1 MFRGASNLAEGVDK
15 AFLFIFIIA
24 FIFIIGI
31 TAFMIY
37 TVIHFSRK
45 KGKEAKQFSSNM
57 KLEILWTA
65 VPLALVMLMFWVGLK
80 AFVPMRRVPADA
92 MVIKAVGRMWEWEF
106 IYSDSLKSKE
116 LVLPI
121 NKPVKLELVSED
133 VNHSLFIPA
142 FRVKEDA
149 IPGYNNFLWFTP
161 NYIGNYEILCTEY
174 CGLLHSAMT
183 SKTRIVEQ
191 EEFDRW
197 YKELAAAAYV
207 PEPEGLKLL
216 RNTGCL
222 ACHSL
227 DATKLVGPSF
237 AGLYGSQTT
246 VISGNTEK
254 TVTADDAYILNSI
267 YNPNNEIVAGFPKNL
282 MQSYRE
288 LLTEADIAVITGYL
302 KTLSQDAR

>member
-1 MFRGASNLAEGVDK
+1 MFTGASNLAEGVDK

-31 TAFMIY
+31 TAFIIY

-45 KGKEAKQFSSNM
+45 KGKEAMQFSSNM

-237 AGLYGSQTT
+237 AGLYGSQRS
-246 VISGNTEK
+246 VFSGNAER
-254 TVTADDAYILNSI
+254 TVTADDAYIINSI
-267 YNPNNEIVAGFPKNL
+267 YNPNNDIVAGFPKNL
-282 MQSYRE
+282 MQSYKA
-288 LLTEADIAVITGYL
+288 LLKEADIAVITGYL

>member
-1 MFRGASNLAEGVDK
+1 MFNGASNLAEGVDK

-24 FIFIIGI
+24 FIFIVGI
-31 TAFMIY
+31 TAFMIW

-45 KGKEAKQFSSNM
+45 KGKEAQQFTGSI
-57 KLEILWTA
+57 KLEVLWSV
-65 VPLALVMLMFWVGLK
+65 VPLILVMIMFWIGWK
-80 AFVPMRRVPADA
+80 GFAPMRKVPADA
-92 MVIKAVGRMWEWEF
+92 LVITAIGRMWEWEF
-106 IYSDSLKSKE
+106 IYSDSLRSKE

-142 FRVKEDA
+142 FRVKEDV
-149 IPGYNNFLWFTP
+149 IPGYDNYLWFTP

-174 CGLLHSAMT
+174 CGLLHSAMV

-191 EEFDRW
+191 EEFDLW
-197 YKELAAAAYV
+197 YEELITASYV

-216 RNTGCL
+216 RGTGCL

-227 DATKLVGPSF
+227 DGTKLVGPSF
-237 AGLYGSQTT
+237 AGFYGSQRS
-246 VISGNTEK
+246 VLEGNTEK
-254 TVTADDAYILNSI
+254 TVTADEAYIISSI
-267 YNPNNEIVAGFPKNL
+267 YDPNKEIVVGYARNL

-288 LLTEADIAVITGYL
+288 LLTIENIAVMTEYL
-302 KTLSQDAR
+302 KTLSQDAN